1 MLIELAHLEF
11 LLTKWTYD
19 RTRDFLET
27 VFRDTIPETKITSDL
42 VILCL
47 THTRSI
53 GLPPHTP
60 VAQKIADQR

>member
-27 VFRDTIPETKITSDL
+27 VFTDTMPETKITSGKDSSF
-42 VILCL
+42 I
-47 THTRSI
+47 
-53 GLPPHTP
+53 
-60 VAQKIADQR
+60 